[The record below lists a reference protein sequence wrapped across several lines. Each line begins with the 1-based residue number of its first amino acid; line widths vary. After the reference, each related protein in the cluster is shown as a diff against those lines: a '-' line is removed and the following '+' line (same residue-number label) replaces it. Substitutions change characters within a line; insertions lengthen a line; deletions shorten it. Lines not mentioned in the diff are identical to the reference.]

1 MSKTN
6 NEKTVTLNEGR
17 EKSLIRRHPWV
28 FSKAVLKAD
37 DDIKKGETVRVVD
50 SKNNFLCYGLYSPE
64 SQIFPLMRM

>member
-37 DDIKKGETVRVVD
+37 EITFYVMDFTHQNLR
-50 SKNNFLCYGLYSPE
+50 
-64 SQIFPLMRM
+64 